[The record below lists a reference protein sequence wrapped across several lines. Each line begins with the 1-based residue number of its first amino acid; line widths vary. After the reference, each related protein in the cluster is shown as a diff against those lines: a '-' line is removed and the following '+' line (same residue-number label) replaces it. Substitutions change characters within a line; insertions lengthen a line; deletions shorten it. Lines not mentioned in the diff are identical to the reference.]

1 MLVPFPF
8 AADDDDDDEED
19 EEEEERYNSRSWEM
33 TFRVEEAFV
42 TRRAP

>member
-8 AADDDDDDEED
+8 AADDDDDDEE

-33 TFRVEEAFV
+33 TFRVEEPFV

>member
-8 AADDDDDDEED
+8 ADADADAADDDD
-19 EEEEERYNSRSWEM
+19 EEERYNSRSWEM

>member
-8 AADDDDDDEED
+8 AADDNDDDEE

>member
-8 AADDDDDDEED
+8 AADADAD

>member
-1 MLVPFPF
+1 MFVPFPF
-8 AADDDDDDEED
+8 AADDDDDDEE